1 MTGDRDVTTT
11 PSASA
16 GPAARARLF
25 RAPGQEAIVLIVTLL
40 LVAFFSLTLDGFA
53 TVGNFL
59 NIARSVSILGI
70 LSLGLGIV
78 VIGRGLDLSQIA
90 AMAVST
96 AIVVQMMAGGSSPL
110 AAISTGALAA
120 LSIGIANGVIIA
132 FVEIPA
138 LFTTLAS
145 GFLVYGLARVVVLD
159 GFISYVPKEYEG
171 FLFLGQGTVAGVPMP
186 IIVFASIAVLVHLLL
201 SRTSIGR
208 FIYAHG
214 DNHDTARLTG
224 IPVRPLTVF
233 EYSASALIGYLAG
246 LVMASTTASMNTQII
261 NSTLIFDVILVV
273 VLGGISLVGGRGSVW
288 SVVVGTALIGI
299 LLNGMI
305 IMNLDGNLQSI
316 IKGLVLLGA
325 ILLDNRLHPRDEE
338 TARQGD

>member
-1 MTGDRDVTTT
+1 M
-11 PSASA
+11 
-16 GPAARARLF
+16 L
-25 RAPGQEAIVLIVTLL
+25 VTLT
-40 LVAFFSLTLDGFA
+40 LVLFFSATLDGFA
-53 TVGNFL
+53 SIGNFL
-59 NIARSVSILGI
+59 NLARSVSILGI
-70 LSLGLGIV
+70 LSLGMGVV

-90 AMAVST
+90 AMAVSA
-96 AIVVQMMAGGSSPL
+96 AIVVQMLTAGYSPGL
-110 AAISTGALAA
+110 AMLVGLIVA
-120 LSIGIANGVIIA
+120 LSIGIANGIIIA

-145 GFLVYGLARVVVLD
+145 GFLVYGIARFSVLD
-159 GFISYVPKEYEG
+159 GFISYVPRGNEA
-171 FLFLGQGTVAGVPMP
+171 FLFIGQGTVLGVPMP
-186 IIVFASIAVLVHLLL
+186 VVLFAVIAIAVHLML
-201 SRTSIGR
+201 SKTSVGR

-214 DNHDTARLTG
+214 DNHETARLTG

-233 EYSASALIGYLAG
+233 EYSVSAMIGYFAG
-246 LVMASTTASMNTQII
+246 LVMASTTAGMNTQII

-288 SVVVGTALIGI
+288 SVVVGTALIGT

-305 IMNLDGNLQSI
+305 IMNMDGNLQSI
-316 IKGLVLLGA
+316 VKGLVLLGA